1 MQIKVKN
8 NEIQLTANGKEIL
21 SHSKEKPMI
30 YVGVGQEDVD
40 MYRGNFKISDYVT
53 ERYPLMLTDYKE
65 TFNGVELNFEDRIQ
79 VNVECKQD
87 VCTLDFVQKDE
98 RINRFWFRVAAD
110 KDEKCYGCGEQMSY
124 FNLRGRNFP
133 IWTSEPGVGRDKTTY
148 VTWRSDVENKAGGD
162 YYNTNF
168 PQPTFVSTK
177 KYYLHVDSTAY
188 ADFDF
193 RNDTFHELQIWEVP
207 KQIRIEAASGSGRK
221 TDRIFWKTAG
231 TSGLDI

>member
-1 MQIKVKN
+1 
-8 NEIQLTANGKEIL
+8 
-21 SHSKEKPMI
+21 MI
-30 YVGVGQEDVD
+30 YVGLGREEVD
-40 MYRGNFKISDYVT
+40 MYRGNFKITDYVT
-53 ERYPLMLTDYKE
+53 ERYPLRITEIKE
-65 TFNGVELNFEDRIQ
+65 TENSLCLVFGDKLEAAVKTEG
-79 VNVECKQD
+79 
-87 VCTLDFVQKDE
+87 TLAVIAFARKDP
-98 RINRFWFRVAAD
+98 RINRFWFRTAAD

-162 YYNTNF
+162 YYNTNY

-193 RNDTFHELQIWEVP
+193 RNVDFHELQIWEVP
-207 KQIRIEAASGSGRK
+207 AQIRIEAADSYTGLLEKITAYFGRQPELPDWVYNGLIIGVQGRK
-221 TDRIFWKTAG
+221 
-231 TSGLDI
+231 

>member
-133 IWTSEPGVGRDKTTY
+133 IWTSEPT
-148 VTWRSDVENKAGGD
+148 
-162 YYNTNF
+162 
-168 PQPTFVSTK
+168 
-177 KYYLHVDSTAY
+177 
-188 ADFDF
+188 
-193 RNDTFHELQIWEVP
+193 
-207 KQIRIEAASGSGRK
+207 
-221 TDRIFWKTAG
+221 
-231 TSGLDI
+231 